1 MAACALRPTA
11 AGAAADLHAA
21 VGASELAI
29 FRKCGAYAVGSRCAD
44 AASLVTS
51 DSWLPSRRWLQASS
65 KAGDPLRGWLES
77 RLVCGA
83 ANSSLV
89 AEAHASAR
97 RPKPGLTS
105 PAKLEAHRLVSLM
118 RLGDGRVRHDAFL
131 PKDNAPITKNFWFLM
146 RLTASLLIQPRG
158 QAVDTTI
165 TVLPRRL
172 WAWAP
177 RGDDASRCEGWGC
190 YFEGAPLR
198 ARAPELRSELQALVH
213 RQFPL
218 ALWWLHA
225 AVAALSSGRRQ
236 ARGGSSRPRSAHRR
250 AAAPLPPAGVPR
262 LIGVHVR
269 RGDACANR
277 SRSAAAAD
285 PTGYAGTGVARKC
298 DLPLEHYVALAER
311 AASRYGIRHA
321 YLATDSEEMVRRAS
335 ALSTSLRW
343 FSGGAS
349 RERLQ
354 SAKLIEERVQAAELE
369 PSAVVHG
376 ALVDLHFLARAD
388 VLIGHGGSMFS
399 RLAFFLRWG
408 RTGHVPPYVFVDGA
422 SGCCHPSS
430 RACARLRNRTAS
442 GAGPPR
448 APADAPR
455 GVARPAHAEQ
465 GGVARRERVAQPRQP
480 RVLRPAVRD

>member
-1 MAACALRPTA
+1 MRR
-11 AGAAADLHAA
+11 AAA
-21 VGASELAI
+21 
-29 FRKCGAYAVGSRCAD
+29 
-44 AASLVTS
+44 
-51 DSWLPSRRWLQASS
+51 
-65 KAGDPLRGWLES
+65 
-77 RLVCGA
+77 
-83 ANSSLV
+83 
-89 AEAHASAR
+89 
-97 RPKPGLTS
+97 
-105 PAKLEAHRLVSLM
+105 
-118 RLGDGRVRHDAFL
+118 
-131 PKDNAPITKNFWFLM
+131 
-146 RLTASLLIQPRG
+146 
-158 QAVDTTI
+158 
-165 TVLPRRL
+165 
-172 WAWAP
+172 
-177 RGDDASRCEGWGC
+177 
-190 YFEGAPLR
+190 R
-198 ARAPELRSELQALVH
+198 ARHLRSELQAL

-225 AVAALSSGRRQ
+225 AVAALLFRPAPG
-236 ARGGSSRPRSAHRR
+236 GGSSRPRSAASLPPPPRAAGRR
-250 AAAPLPPAGVPR
+250 AAARAPAR
-262 LIGVHVR
+262 
-269 RGDACANR
+269 
-277 SRSAAAAD
+277 AAAAD

-422 SGCCHPSS
+422 SGCCRVEPRVRPPAQPHG
-430 RACARLRNRTAS
+430 LRRR
-442 GAGPPR
+442 PPR
-448 APADAPR
+448 ALRDAPR